1 MINHKMGGKNYIME
15 KEKKLQVF
23 ISSTYKDLIN
33 ERQAAVEAVLN
44 AGHIPAGMELFK
56 AGDQTQKELIR
67 EWIEES
73 DVYLLILGARYGTVD
88 PESNISYTE
97 WEYNLARK
105 LRIPSFSLILTEDYI
120 NQKVRNEDLKAEN
133 IEMNNREFKKFKAN
147 VESHMVEYIDHK
159 QAIKGAVLGSLNN
172 ISKRT
177 SGLKGWIR
185 YDDKLD
191 QEKFYE
197 LVKENQELKKK
208 LQHSKVAFQDQTK
221 NLIQGDDSIEIKINF
236 KIFNKINKINK
247 KGNEYTRFEYSKDD
261 FLMVKISINEL
272 TSILLPKLIQYG
284 NQGLIQ
290 GNVRDLLYNFII
302 SKAGIKFA
310 ATRNYIEKK
319 EYFND
324 NKSYRAN
331 FKIPE
336 LNKII
341 TQLKLLN
348 LVTFKQ
354 IINED
359 SYNNPVKVYVCI
371 TETGIEEFQRLFAY
385 KRDNLLD

>member
-1 MINHKMGGKNYIME
+1 M
-15 KEKKLQVF
+15 QVF

-33 ERQAAVEAVLN
+33 ERQAAVEAILN

-56 AGDQTQKELIR
+56 AGDQTQKEIIR

-73 DVYLLILGARYGTVD
+73 DVYLLILGARYGSVD

-105 LRIPSFSLILTEDYI
+105 LGIPSFSLILTEDYI
-120 NQKVRNEDLKAEN
+120 NQKVRNEELKAEN
-133 IEMNNREFKKFKAN
+133 IEMNNREFKKFKST
-147 VESHMVEYIDHK
+147 VESHMVEFIDHK
-159 QAIKGAVLGSLNN
+159 QAIKGAILGSLNN
-172 ISKRT
+172 IIRRT
-177 SGLKGWIR
+177 SDLKGWIR

-191 QEKFYE
+191 EEKFYE
-197 LVKENQELKKK
+197 LVKENQDLKNK

-221 NLIQGDDSIEIKINF
+221 DLIQGDDSIEITINF
-236 KIFNKINKINK
+236 KIYNKRNKINKNGK
-247 KGNEYTRFEYSKDD
+247 EYARFEYSKDD
-261 FLMVKISINEL
+261 SLTVKISFNEI
-272 TSILLPKLIQYG
+272 TSVLLPKLIQYG

-290 GNVRDLLYNFII
+290 EDVIELLFNFII
-302 SKAGIKFA
+302 SKAGIKFFV
-310 ATRNYIEKK
+310 TRNYVENK
-319 EYFND
+319 EYFNE

-354 IINED
+354 MMVEKT
-359 SYNNPVKVYVCI
+359 YFNPVNVYVCI
-371 TETGIEEFQRLFAY
+371 TEAGIEEFQRLFAY
-385 KRDNLLD
+385 RRGKKY